1 MICTEGDN
9 QTINSQITN
18 NPPPSAKY
26 TGKQNTPFTVLLILI
41 IILSLSGNIFLIYQN
56 TQKQTELTQKQNE
69 LYEYQLQISKLADAI
84 EQYENQNAGAK
95 TYYAIK
101 SWWDATKSFITDAKE
116 YNEYLEEEENKK

>member
-26 TGKQNTPFTVLLILI
+26 TGKQNTPFTVLFILI

-95 TYYAIK
+95 TYDAIK